1 MTLREFLEYA
11 FQPVCVID
19 DVEQGNMYIQI
30 DHYNAGSEFW
40 LTEKALNL
48 KIKTVLSHENLS
60 HEKYPDCICVV
71 TEDE

>member
-30 DHYNAGSEFW
+30 DYYNAKSEFW
-40 LTEKALNL
+40 TQTN
-48 KIKTVLSHENLS
+48 N
-60 HEKYPDCICVV
+60 
-71 TEDE
+71 

>member
-11 FQPVCVID
+11 IQPVCVID

-40 LTEKALNL
+40 LAFGRTQRTYQ
-48 KIKTVLSHENLS
+48 I
-60 HEKYPDCICVV
+60 D
-71 TEDE
+71 

>member
-19 DVEQGNMYIQI
+19 DIEQGNMYIQI

-40 LTEKALNL
+40 LTEQALDL
-48 KIKTVLSHENLS
+48 KIQAVLS
-60 HEKYPDCICVV
+60 HEKYPDCICVIL
-71 TEDE
+71 EDDEND

>member
-1 MTLREFLEYA
+1 MTLGEFLEYA

-19 DVEQGNMYIQI
+19 DAEQGNMYIQI
-30 DHYNAGSEFW
+30 DHYNAWSEFW
-40 LTEKALNL
+40 LTKKALNL
-48 KIKTVLSHENLS
+48 KIKTVLS

>member
-40 LTEKALNL
+40 LTNKALNL
-48 KIKTVLSHENLS
+48 KIKTVLSHE
-60 HEKYPDCICVV
+60 KYPDCICVIL
-71 TEDE
+71 EDDEND

>member
-1 MTLREFLEYA
+1 MKLREFLEYA
-11 FQPVCVID
+11 IQPVCVID
-19 DVEQGNMYIQI
+19 DVEQGNMCIQI

-40 LTEKALNL
+40 LTKKALNS
-48 KIKTVLSHENLS
+48 KIKTVLS

>member
-11 FQPVCVID
+11 IQPVCVIGD
-19 DVEQGNMYIQI
+19 IEKGNMYIQI

-40 LTEKALNL
+40 LTKQALNL
-48 KIKTVLSHENLS
+48 KIKTVLS

>member
-19 DVEQGNMYIQI
+19 DIEQGNMCIMI
-30 DHYNAGSEFW
+30 DHFVAGSEFW

-48 KIKTVLSHENLS
+48 KIKTVLSHE
-60 HEKYPDCICVV
+60 KYPDCICVV
-71 TEDE
+71 TEDDEND

>member
-11 FQPVCVID
+11 IQPVCVID
-19 DVEQGNMYIQI
+19 DVEQGYVYIQI

-40 LTEKALNL
+40 LTKQALNL
-48 KIKTVLSHENLS
+48 KIKTVLSHE
-60 HEKYPDCICVV
+60 KYPGCICVI

>member
-11 FQPVCVID
+11 IQPVCVID

-30 DHYNAGSEFW
+30 DHYNTGSEFW

-48 KIKTVLSHENLS
+48 KIKTVLSHE
-60 HEKYPDCICVV
+60 KYPDCICVIL
-71 TEDE
+71 EDDEND

>member
-1 MTLREFLEYA
+1 MTLRELLEYA
-11 FQPVCVID
+11 IQPVCVID

-48 KIKTVLSHENLS
+48 KIKTVLSHE
-60 HEKYPDCICVV
+60 KYPDCICVV